1 MQKIPGGEGC
11 IPGMV
16 YLVGAGPGDPDL
28 LTCRA
33 LRLIQTCDV
42 ILHDALIT
50 NEVLALAPNAEK
62 INVGKRSGHH
72 LARQGGIADMMIEY
86 AKRGCRVV
94 RLKGGDPG
102 IFGRGGE
109 EMQDLR
115 AVNIPYELVPGVTSA
130 LAASGLSGISLTHRK
145 LSGAVTIVTGYG
157 ADQTGR
163 STVSFK
169 NLATMDHTLV
179 ILMGLAR
186 LPKIAEELMLEGRDP
201 NTPVAVVQA
210 ASTSGQL
217 TIRGTLSD
225 ISGRAASSGIAS
237 PATVIIGEVAALYD
251 ELAWRPNECG
261 PSPFP
266 PGARVTIQPL
276 ESESTDEGTSSSH
289 DLGNS
294 Y

>member
-1 MQKIPGGEGC
+1 MNILVIDDYESYGES
-11 IPGMV
+11 
-16 YLVGAGPGDPDL
+16 LVEL
-28 LTCRA
+28 LQA
-33 LRLIQTCDV
+33 L
-42 ILHDALIT
+42 
-50 NEVLALAPNAEK
+50 
-62 INVGKRSGHH
+62 GHE
-72 LARQGGIADMMIEY
+72 AEY
-86 AKRGCRVV
+86 A
-94 RLKGGDPG
+94 PSY
-102 IFGRGGE
+102 
-109 EMQDLR
+109 QDAEWLL
-115 AVNIPYELVPGVTSA
+115 ELFEFEVA
-130 LAASGLSGISLTHRK
+130 LLDFDLPVLT
-145 LSGAVTIVTGYG
+145 G
-157 ADQTGR
+157 
-163 STVSFK
+163 
-169 NLATMDHTLV
+169 
-179 ILMGLAR
+179 
-186 LPKIAEELMLEGRDP
+186 PKIAEELMLEGRDP